1 MNKEQKL
8 FGEIRETEAKDDS
21 FGMYSPD
28 DLTKFASSPDM
39 VLKWLNI
46 KQKKEFSK
54 FIKGLVIAWVA
65 FIVFMV
71 VFSGVKLIQLSDSV
85 LVALIAGTSV
95 NIIGLIMI
103 IVRHLFPSSEK
114 TKCRNYEE

>member
-21 FGMYSPD
+21 FGMYSPE
-28 DLTKFASSPDM
+28 DLATSASSPDM

-46 KQKKEFSK
+46 KLKKEFSK
-54 FIKGLVIAWVA
+54 FIKGLVIAWVV
-65 FIVFMV
+65 FIMFMV
-71 VFSGVKLIQLSDSV
+71 FFSGVKLIQLSDSV

-103 IVRHLFPSSEK
+103 IVRHLFPSSDK